1 MHPQHSPLAFSPDNY
16 SIIQK
21 TPKGKKGDRQKRG
34 KKGDGKKGDSKKGDS
49 KKGDRTIFRSAI
61 L

>member
-34 KKGDGKKGDSKKGDS
+34 KKGDRFIIDPFGRGHRD
-49 KKGDRTIFRSAI
+49 IFAD
-61 L
+61 

>member
-21 TPKGKKGDRQKRG
+21 TPKGKKGTG
-34 KKGDGKKGDSKKGDS
+34 KKGDRFIIDPFGRGHRD
-49 KKGDRTIFRSAI
+49 IFAD
-61 L
+61 